1 MGRILEFKMKDL
13 RTPKFPSYNIKEGQY
28 VKFVGCTREQVNW
41 GNNTDPEN
49 LLVPGGIYYVE
60 QVIIKSS
67 HTKLILRGVGGKF
80 NSVCFESL
88 GNGSF

>member
-1 MGRILEFKMKDL
+1 MKDL
-13 RTPKFPSYNIKEGQY
+13 RMPKYPSHNIKEGHY
-28 VKFVGCTREQVNW
+28 VKFIGCTREQVNW

-49 LLVPGGIYYVE
+49 LLVPGGVYYVE

-67 HTKLILRGVGGKF
+67 HTKLILRDVKGKF